1 MRLLKFR
8 TPGVLPPLPPV
19 PVVVLPAPA
28 APDVPQAWTFGSQ
41 RGSPGFV
48 PQAVAPSAVTP
59 RTVHSREHKSHR
71 MSFILTLPMSQ
82 TAQVLHVLVRVSVL
96 PVVQNS

>member
-1 MRLLKFR
+1 MRLSKVR

-19 PVVVLPAPA
+19 VPPVVVLAAPA
-28 APDVPQAWTFGSQ
+28 APEVPQVLTFGSQ

-48 PQAVAPSAVTP
+48 PQAVAPSAVTQ
-59 RTVHSREHKSHR
+59 RAVKSREPKSHR

-82 TAQVLHVLVRVSVL
+82 TAQVLHVLVRVSAL
-96 PVVQNS
+96 PVG